1 MMPVLSRLHA
11 RKKHLG
17 SLLLLVFVLALAL
30 PLPGL
35 AMTLLHPTAA
45 VVPEAVMA
53 VDVAEPPCESQQHH
67 AVNPADPAD
76 SFRCHGGGCLQCSHC
91 PTLLSALSL
100 PLQAVFI
107 PAPVSL
113 PMAGESRIS
122 RLDRPPKSL
131 FA

>member
-1 MMPVLSRLHA
+1 MTPLLSRLHA
-11 RKKHLG
+11 RKQYLG
-17 SLLLLVFVLALAL
+17 SLLLLVFVLALIL

-35 AMTLLHPTAA
+35 AMTLMHPVAE
-45 VVPEAVMA
+45 VVPEGIVAVE
-53 VDVAEPPCESQQHH
+53 VAEPPCESQQHH
-67 AVNPADPAD
+67 AANPADPAD

-100 PLQAVFI
+100 PLRAVFI

-113 PMAGESRIS
+113 PMAGESCIT